1 MITVIIIIDLSFT
14 VVVFIASRIFGN
26 MICKPLIEIQNFAN
40 RMSTGDLTTG
50 VSVSSNNEL
59 GKTAGALDLAQQEV
73 VGLISNIDGVSSH
86 LQSAVSDFK
95 RILTA

>member
-59 GKTAGALDLAQQEV
+59 GKQLVHLILHSRRLSDLSPTLMEFP
-73 VGLISNIDGVSSH
+73 LIYSPPFRIS
-86 LQSAVSDFK
+86 K